1 MYTIDHKQHPGVTTR
16 LAAICMLLAVSVFST
31 TPNAAE
37 AGTTAYV
44 DSVYS
49 WGAWELGIEPAAG
62 PRAAQN
68 TPMNDRS
75 ASLQFRPNDN
85 AAFQT
90 VALPE
95 PQAPIPP
102 IPSPPVPV
110 VGPGGSGPIIP
121 GATPTAPNRRR

>member
-1 MYTIDHKQHPGVTTR
+1 MYTIDYKQPGLKTR

-31 TPNAAE
+31 APNAAE
-37 AGTTAYV
+37 AENTAYV

-85 AAFQT
+85 AAFST
-90 VALPE
+90 VA
-95 PQAPIPP
+95 IPVNTA
-102 IPSPPVPV
+102 PPVP
-110 VGPGGSGPIIP
+110 P
-121 GATPTAPNRRR
+121 TPTPPVIPSIPTRAAPGSSPGTGTLPGRG